1 MSKRCELQIQILNM
15 KTIQEIAKW
24 AIDNRCTK
32 KIKDID
38 MYKTLTEAMHQVLR
52 QPPVI
57 GSVCNTCTWVE
68 LPDKTS
74 ICSVCAFEAPF

>member
-1 MSKRCELQIQILNM
+1 M

-24 AIDNRCTK
+24 AIDNRRTK
-32 KIKDID
+32 EVKDID
-38 MYKTLTEAMHQVLR
+38 MYKTLTEAMNQVLR

-57 GSVCNTCTWVE
+57 GSVCVACTWVD

-74 ICSVCAFEAPF
+74 ICSVCGFEAAPF

>member
-1 MSKRCELQIQILNM
+1 M

-24 AIDNRCTK
+24 AVDNRRTK
-32 KIKDID
+32 KVKDIE
-38 MYKTLTEAMHQVLR
+38 MYKTLTEAMYQVLR

-57 GSVCNTCTWVE
+57 GSVCDICTWVD

-74 ICSVCAFEAPF
+74 ICSVCGCEAPF